1 MGSTNGVIRVEALR
15 FGYRRRLRLQ
25 PLYDGFDLVVDRPGV
40 YGVFG
45 RNGSGKSTLLKLL
58 AGLLFPRGGRV
69 VVNGHEPR
77 FRDPGFLEQV
87 YLVPEE
93 FHLPDLSPEE
103 LSGTNAPFYPRF
115 SQPAFAEYLRI
126 FEVPAGD
133 RFEQMS
139 LGQKKKAALAFALA
153 ANTPVL
159 LLDEPT
165 NGLDILGREQFRAIM
180 ARPEHASRITL
191 ISTHQAHDLEQIM
204 AHILFIDSARVALNA
219 TMAEVAGALRVGV
232 ADGAPR
238 GDVAGVDPVLY
249 AEPLGDRTL
258 FVARNDTGTPAP
270 VNLELLYKA
279 LSRNRDGVLAAMRA
293 AGEAAHA

>member
-1 MGSTNGVIRVEALR
+1 LSDTDSVIRVEGLR
-15 FGYRRRLRLQ
+15 FGYRRRFRMR
-25 PLYDGFDLVVDRPGV
+25 PLYDGFDLLVDRPGV

-58 AGLLFPRGGRV
+58 AGLLFPRGGRIL
-69 VVNGHEPR
+69 VNGHEPR

-87 YLVPEE
+87 CLVPEE

-103 LSGTNAPFYPRF
+103 LAGTHAQFYPRF
-115 SQPAFAEYLRI
+115 SPGAFAEYLQV

-133 RFEQMS
+133 AFEQMS

-165 NGLDILGREQFRAIM
+165 NGLDILGRDQFRSIM
-180 ARPEHASRITL
+180 ARPEHAARITL

-204 AHILFIDSARVALNA
+204 GHILFIDSARVALSA
-219 TMAEVAGALRVGV
+219 TMKEVAGALRVGV
-232 ADGAPR
+232 ADGAIADDAVD
-238 GDVAGVDPVLY
+238 GDDVLY
-249 AEPLGDRTL
+249 REALGERTL
-258 FVARNDTGTPAP
+258 YVARNSAGTASP

-279 LSRNRDGVLAAMRA
+279 LSRNRDGVLAAMRTA
-293 AGEAAHA
+293 REAAHA